1 MFLPWSAVIPTC
13 NSTERLEPFELR
25 TPAVWEC
32 RLENLALTGSYSG
45 QTFNFAIL
53 NAEQIRDTDYPQAQD
68 FAANNVLQP
77 PSETKMLDLFTRAE
91 LR

>member
-32 RLENLALTGSYSG
+32 RLENLALTGS
-45 QTFNFAIL
+45 
-53 NAEQIRDTDYPQAQD
+53 
-68 FAANNVLQP
+68 
-77 PSETKMLDLFTRAE
+77 
-91 LR
+91 